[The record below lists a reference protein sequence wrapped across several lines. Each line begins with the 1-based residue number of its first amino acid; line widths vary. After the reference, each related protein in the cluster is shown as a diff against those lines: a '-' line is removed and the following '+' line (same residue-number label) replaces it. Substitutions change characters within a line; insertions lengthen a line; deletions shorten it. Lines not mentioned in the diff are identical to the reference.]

1 MQNYKSFRRKYPWPQ
16 MSKVLLDTSIK
27 VWSLI
32 EKKKKKDKF
41 DFIKFL
47 LNCFAKDIAKRERK
61 TTD

>member
-1 MQNYKSFRRKYPWPQ
+1 
-16 MSKVLLDTSIK
+16 MSKVLLD
-27 VWSLI
+27 
-32 EKKKKKDKF
+32 KKKKDKF